1 MLEVNRTLNN
11 PQVTE
16 AITKGLNPP
25 QREAV
30 ECMDGPLL
38 ILAGAGSGKTRVL
51 THRAAHLVAT
61 GRATVEQIL
70 CVTFTNKAAREME
83 ARIQTLLAQ
92 LGLQLSS
99 QRQRMWI
106 STFHSIGA
114 RVLREHI
121 ELLDYKP
128 FFVIYDSADQMA
140 MVKKVCVALGIDDK
154 VTPAKTF
161 AARINAVKTEGYTPT
176 DIDKKPHLMD
186 EQQLR
191 VFTRYEEEMKQA
203 NALDFNDLLIKWYQ
217 LWRDYPALLDVYRE
231 RFRYVMVDEYQD
243 TNAIQYKLVRLLAD
257 GHKNLCVVGDEDQ
270 SIYSWRGADI
280 QNILSFEKD
289 FVDARIV
296 KLEQNYRST
305 QVIVEAAST
314 VIKNN
319 SQRKD
324 KTLFTERERGELI
337 LIREENNEYDEARFV
352 VGEIAKLL
360 SSTGA
365 SPEEVAVFYR
375 TNAQSRVLEE
385 QLRARSIPYKIVGGM
400 KFFDRMEVKDIL
412 GYLKLIL
419 NPSDDVAFKR
429 VLNVPARG
437 LGKTTAD
444 RLDEIAAGV
453 RLPLIEVTSRALDV
467 REFNAGTTS
476 KLRGFLSI
484 IEGLREEAMR
494 LSLPDL
500 TSLVIERTGYV
511 QKLVAENTP
520 EADAR
525 IQNLEELQ
533 NAVTQFAEERGEEG
547 HLQAFLEEMALV
559 ADADDA
565 GQSEDAQARTITLMT
580 LHISKGLE
588 FPYVF
593 IVGCE
598 EGLFPSGRATD
609 SKDPTDLEEERRLC
623 YVGMTRAEKR
633 LVMTHARARK
643 VWGADQMNP
652 PSRFLREIPNS
663 HATRQSSSGQRP
675 RFMSQEERGFGDT
688 YSPHPLMASGSSA
701 DPFPDYEGGDSF
713 DDTGTPSPA
722 TLTKGMRVRHPSHG
736 LGQIDK
742 VEGVGPDMRV
752 WVVFADKSMKKFV
765 ARYAR
770 LERA

>member
-16 AITKGLNPP
+16 AITNGLNPP

-51 THRAAHLVAT
+51 THRAAHLVAS
-61 GRATVEQIL
+61 GRATAEQIL

-83 ARIQTLLAQ
+83 ARIQSLLAR
-92 LGLQLSS
+92 LGLQQSS

-114 RVLREHI
+114 RILREHI

-140 MVKKVCVALGIDDK
+140 MVKKVGAALGIDDK
-154 VTPAKTF
+154 LTPAKTF
-161 AARINAVKTEGYTPT
+161 AARINAVKTEGYTPEEVA
-176 DIDKKPHLMD
+176 KRPHLMD

-191 VFTRYEEEMKQA
+191 VFTRYEEEMKRA

-217 LWRDYPALLDVYRE
+217 LWCDYPAILDAYRE
-231 RFRYVMVDEYQD
+231 KFRYIMVDEYQD
-243 TNAIQYKLVRLLAD
+243 TNAIQYKLIRLLAD
-257 GHKNLCVVGDEDQ
+257 GHRNLCVVGDEDQ

-289 FVDARIV
+289 FEDARVV

-314 VIKNN
+314 LIKNN

-324 KTLFTERERGELI
+324 KTLFTERERGDLI

-352 VGEIAKLL
+352 VSEISKLL
-360 SSTGA
+360 SSGA
-365 SPEEVAVFYR
+365 TPEEIAIFYR

-437 LGKTTAD
+437 IGKTTSE

-453 RLPLIEVTSRALDV
+453 RLPLIEVASRTLDM

-476 KLRGFLSI
+476 KLRGFLNLLES
-484 IEGLREEAMR
+484 LREEATR
-494 LSLPDL
+494 LSLPEL
-500 TSLVIERTGYV
+500 TSLVIEKTGYV
-511 QKLVAENTP
+511 QKLVLEDTP

-559 ADADDA
+559 ADADDG
-565 GQSEDAQARTITLMT
+565 GQAEDANARTITLMT

-588 FPYVF
+588 FPFVF

-609 SKDPTDLEEERRLC
+609 SKDPSDLEEERRLC

-633 LVMTHARARK
+633 LVMTHARSRK
-643 VWGADQMNP
+643 VWGAEQMNP
-652 PSRFLREIPNS
+652 ASRFLREIPNS
-663 HATRQSSSGQRP
+663 HALRQSSSGARP
-675 RFMSQEERGFGDT
+675 RFMDQDAGGFGAG
-688 YSPHPLMASGSSA
+688 YGKHPLMSS

-713 DDTGTPSPA
+713 DEVGSSGSMVLA
-722 TLTKGMRVRHPSHG
+722 MGMRVRHPNYG
-736 LGQIDK
+736 VGQILQ
-742 VEGVGPDMRV
+742 VEGSGPEMRV
-752 WVVFADKSMKKFV
+752 SVRFGDHSVKKFV
-765 ARYAR
+765 AKYAR